1 MDGIFYIDGVNSY
14 EYGVSVVWEGYKGII
29 SRPQFKKI
37 DFNDWP
43 EEDGIEADLSEPVLD
58 TRDLNISFACLN
70 AELACDFIVLLSDK
84 GYHDF
89 DFMEIGCKLKLRLV
103 SQPNKDTFFSLEKFT
118 LQFADDFPFQDVVQQ
133 PVDLGV
139 SQPEYELDDTPFSA
153 YGVWLTEG
161 ADDNIE
167 KSPAVKKNLLV
178 NINNRKGAIYDGQKV
193 VFQSKDVPLKCGI
206 KAPDV
211 ETFWRNYNALFHV
224 LIQPGERQFYSDR
237 LGESYPCYYK
247 SMDCNVFDII
257 RGCVWCE
264 FTLTFVF
271 TCFRVGEALYL
282 LATEDNFV
290 IMTEDGEFFIDV
302 KNYGAKKE
310 KNQ

>member
-1 MDGIFYIDGVNSY
+1 MEGVFYIDGINSY
-14 EYGVSVVWEGYKGII
+14 EYGVSVAWEGYKGII

-43 EEDGIEADLSEPVLD
+43 EEDGIEVDLSEPILD
-58 TRDLNISFACLN
+58 TRELNISFGCLN
-70 AELACDFIVLLSDK
+70 AEMACDFMVLLSDK

-89 DFMEIGCKLKLRLV
+89 NFTEIGCKLKLRLV
-103 SQPNKDTFFSLEKFT
+103 SQPNKETFIRLEKFT
-118 LQFADDFPFQDVVQQ
+118 LQFADDFPFEDVVQK

-139 SQPEYELDDTPFSA
+139 SQLEYDLDDIPFSA
-153 YGVWLTEG
+153 YGVWLAEG
-161 ADDNIE
+161 ADDDIE

-206 KAPDV
+206 KASDI
-211 ETFWRNYNALFHV
+211 ETFWKNYNALFHA
-224 LIQPGERQFYSDR
+224 LIQSGERQFYSDR

-247 SMDCNVFDII
+247 SMDCNVFDIVS
-257 RGCVWCE
+257 GCVWCE
-264 FTLTFVF
+264 FTLTLVF
-271 TCFRVGEALYL
+271 TCFRVGEALCL
-282 LATEDNFV
+282 LATEDDFV

-302 KNYGAKKE
+302 KDYGFKKE
-310 KNQ
+310 KD